1 MTWKEAISAR
11 DGLLRA
17 AKAADPQ
24 TAEMPVDYGRASLIY
39 QRGWRAELRDRTSV
53 VKGLLQMM
61 RLTLLVVTLAI
72 AAPAI
77 GADQVPSCDVV
88 RQRFAEAPHMLS
100 LRLPNARFYREPS
113 DRFEKHDV
121 WKTEATR
128 ADDGEL
134 WYTTGLYCYGPK
146 FDYIAADIDAPDH
159 PPHPTF
165 DLVAASIYAVTGW
178 EADKVVRVANEVLR
192 DRPSDIGKFK
202 TVELWPGLYLEI
214 EQVGFDIFSEKSH
227 Q

>member
-1 MTWKEAISAR
+1 
-11 DGLLRA
+11 
-17 AKAADPQ
+17 
-24 TAEMPVDYGRASLIY
+24 
-39 QRGWRAELRDRTSV
+39 
-53 VKGLLQMM
+53 MM
-61 RLTLLVVTLAI
+61 RLTLLVVTLAAI
-72 AAPAI
+72 AAPAMA
-77 GADQVPSCDVV
+77 ADQVPSCDLF
-88 RQRFAEAPHMLS
+88 RERFAEAPRVLA
-100 LRLPNARFYREPS
+100 LRLPKSRFYREPS
-113 DRFEKHDV
+113 GRFEKHDV

-134 WYTTGLYCYGPK
+134 WYTTGLYCNGPK
-146 FDYIAADIDAPDH
+146 FDHVAADVDAPNG

-202 TVELWPGLYLEI
+202 TVELWPGLYLQI
-214 EQVGFDIFSEKSH
+214 AQVGFDIFLEKPR